1 MTTFKISAEANST
14 KLEVKKVQYK
24 VSIARTG
31 GQGADNSSLGGL
43 QVAPITDPQEGDLLG
58 LSNNTWVNIRRSSI
72 TDGGNF

>member
-1 MTTFKISAEANST
+1 MATFNITAEGTAA

-43 QVAPITDPQEGDLLG
+43 QVAPITDPQEGDLLSLAG
-58 LSNNTWVNIRRSSI
+58 NAWVNVRRATI

>member
-1 MTTFKISAEANST
+1 MATFNITAAGTTA

-31 GQGADNSSLGGL
+31 GQGADNSTLGGL
-43 QVAPITDPQEGDLLG
+43 QVAPITDPREGDLLSLTG
-58 LSNNTWVNIRRSSI
+58 NTWVNVRRATI